1 MEGEVSPVTPEE
13 LADIRARDSED
24 FPPGSSCSVS
34 EALEAICDRHLLLA
48 EIDRLSS
55 EREYLVEVRHTDGGT
70 IDEILLHE
78 SGGERCLFHMERMD
92 DDLWWFAM
100 YTRRLARSGTTS
112 ISSARRRTCS
122 SWSGEVQK
130 RCLSCS
136 ASSSSSSSS

>member
-78 SGGERCLFHMERMD
+78 SGGG
-92 DDLWWFAM
+92 AM
-100 YTRRLARSGTTS
+100 PLPHGTDGRRPLVVRHVYPKA
-112 ISSARRRTCS
+112 
-122 SWSGEVQK
+122 GEVGDHFDIFRQK
-130 RCLSCS
+130 KNVLVVER
-136 ASSSSSSSS
+136 